1 MTNTLKI
8 EPTPTSVTSL
18 TLYKEGNKFYIT
30 AYIMNTNEL
39 DIEYYDIGGPYGD
52 YEHHLRLTEEAT
64 QKLCKIYECGLHNL
78 LQKVYEN
85 IDWSKGTDQPFQ
97 NFCDENEL
105 KYGTFTWIED

>member
-39 DIEYYDIGGPYGD
+39 DIEYYD
-52 YEHHLRLTEEAT
+52 
-64 QKLCKIYECGLHNL
+64 KLG
-78 LQKVYEN
+78 
-85 IDWSKGTDQPFQ
+85 
-97 NFCDENEL
+97 
-105 KYGTFTWIED
+105 